1 MESRELCKKL
11 FGRSVGS
18 LLIQR
23 TAPRTIPENIID
35 HSVYENDTA
44 LYIPEDD
51 WKH

>member
-1 MESRELCKKL
+1 MESRELHKKL
-11 FGRSVGS
+11 YGQTVGS
-18 LLIQR
+18 LLIQG

-44 LYIPEDD
+44 LYIPKED